1 MVREVTK
8 LVLTVCHVRL
18 EGSPSF
24 HGEDVGK
31 KSFCSSGVKLAS
43 SAGFQQ
49 DSCGSSGQRMYTWY
63 IRRLCRGF
71 GLERLQT
78 ASRTICT
85 GKAKLAPW
93 LGHIQPANTTTAKPL
108 SQMLHRKKSKRHGNK
123 KSPRTCRGHREC
135 RGHPI
140 EIPNNPDNLGRMLAF
155 LLRADAAD
163 IHPRGQVIICCT
175 QCVFFLA
182 DIFGHLVHIRE
193 VRKCPFK
200 KYYYFHS

>member
-8 LVLTVCHVRL
+8 LALTVCHVSL

-24 HGEDVGK
+24 HGEDIGK

-43 SAGFQQ
+43 SAGFHQ
-49 DSCGSSGQRMYTWY
+49 DSCESFGQRMYTWY

-93 LGHIQPANTTTAKPL
+93 LGHTQPANTTTAKPL
-108 SQMLHRKKSKRHGNK
+108 SQMLHRKKIKKTWEQK
-123 KSPRTCRGHREC
+123 KSADMSRT
-135 RGHPI
+135 
-140 EIPNNPDNLGRMLAF
+140 
-155 LLRADAAD
+155 
-163 IHPRGQVIICCT
+163 
-175 QCVFFLA
+175 
-182 DIFGHLVHIRE
+182 
-193 VRKCPFK
+193 
-200 KYYYFHS
+200 S